1 MSLRIERTKRLAF
14 LPPYLFARLDK
25 IKQETRASGRDII
38 DLGVGDPDLPTPEPI
53 IKKLCQAAKKPQNHR
68 YPSYQGLLSFRQ
80 AVADW
85 YFRKFEVKLDPQEE
99 ILTLIGSKEGIAHL
113 PLALVNPGEIA
124 LVPDPAYPVYKAGV
138 IFAGGRVVP
147 VPLLEENR
155 FLPRL
160 EEMDKKT
167 AQKAR
172 LLFLNYPNNPTGAV
186 ANENL
191 FSKIV
196 EFAKEYNV
204 AVCQDLAYSQITYD
218 GYQAPSLLQIKEA
231 KEVGVEF
238 HSLSKTFNMTG
249 WRIGFA
255 VGNRKII
262 QSLRELKTNIDS
274 GVFQAVQ
281 EAGIEALRIEE
292 QLTPSIREIYQARR
306 DLLIK
311 GLRELGWRAQPPK
324 ASFYVWLRVPI
335 PCSSLDFAQKLLT
348 ECGVVVAPGVGFG
361 NFGEGYI
368 RLSLTVEDRKIKE
381 AIERIRAASF
391 LQGRP

>member
-25 IKQETRASGRDII
+25 IKQKMRASGRDLI

-85 YFRKFEVKLDPQEE
+85 YFRRFRVRLDPQEE

-292 QLTPSIREIYQARR
+292 QLTPSIREVYQTRR

-324 ASFYVWLRVPI
+324 ASFYVWLRVPV

-381 AIERIRAASF
+381 AVERIRAASF

>member
-1 MSLRIERTKRLAF
+1 MSLRIERTKRLAL
-14 LPPYLFARLDK
+14 LPPYLFAQLDK
-25 IKQETRASGRDII
+25 IKQELRASGQDLI
-38 DLGVGDPDLPTPEPI
+38 DLGIGDPDLPTPQPI
-53 IKKLCQAAKKPQNHR
+53 IEKLYQAASKPQNHR
-68 YPSYQGLLSFRQ
+68 YPSYQGLLSFRK

-85 YFRKFEVKLDPQEE
+85 YLRRFRVKLDPQEE

-113 PLALVNPGEIA
+113 PLALINPGEIA

-138 IFAGGRVVP
+138 ILAGGRIVP
-147 VPLLEENR
+147 LPLLEENH
-155 FLPRL
+155 FLPDL
-160 EEMDKKT
+160 EQIDKEV

-186 ANENL
+186 ADESF
-191 FSKIV
+191 FSKVV

-218 GYQAPSLLQIKEA
+218 GYQAPSFLQINGA

-255 VGNRKII
+255 VGNRRII
-262 QSLRELKTNIDS
+262 QTLRELKTNIDS

-292 QLTPSIREIYQARR
+292 KLSPSIRKIYQTRR
-306 DLLIK
+306 DFLIK
-311 GLRELGWRAQPPK
+311 GLRKLGWEVQPPK
-324 ASFYVWLRVPI
+324 ASFYLWLRVPI
-335 PCSSLDFAQKLLT
+335 PSSSLDFAEKLLT
-348 ECGVVVAPGVGFG
+348 ECRVVVAPGVGFG
-361 NFGEGYI
+361 ECGEGYI
-368 RLSLTVEDRKIKE
+368 RISLTVEDKKIKE
-381 AIERIRAASF
+381 TVERIKAASF
-391 LQGRP
+391 L